1 MVYMIKE
8 NKNEITNK
16 EETNIDEKT
25 DTTDA
30 SKNTE
35 ERKVDN
41 QRIPYERFKEKVDE
55 VNELKKKLAEIEKAQ
70 KEKERKELE
79 EQNEYKKLYEQAV
92 QEAEKAKQN
101 ALNTKKSA
109 LLAQAGYDDDQAKAL
124 VKLVEGEDDES
135 IKESIKKLQALF
147 PAQDNFADPSAFNG
161 EREKPKTRGADEVGA
176 ELFERIKNKIF

>member
-1 MVYMIKE
+1 MIKKK
-8 NKNEITNK
+8 KNEITNK

-109 LLAQAGYDDDQAKAL
+109 LLAQAGYDANQAKAL

-147 PAQDNFADPSAFNG
+147 PAQEIGRASCR
-161 EREKPKTRGADEVGA
+161 ERGWSW
-176 ELFERIKNKIF
+176 RI